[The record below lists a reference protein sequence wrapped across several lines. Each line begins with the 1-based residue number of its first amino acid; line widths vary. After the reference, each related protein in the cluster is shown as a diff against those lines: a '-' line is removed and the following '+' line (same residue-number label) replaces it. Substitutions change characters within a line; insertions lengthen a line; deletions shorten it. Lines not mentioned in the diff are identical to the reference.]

1 MLRLWEISEDI
12 VYANEG
18 FVSVGGACDIDL
30 GMMGSIFEY
39 IVCGSILRTF
49 LNAPTGLNEPF
60 GVYSWVTGGMVQHAT
75 FVLVTVDIF
84 AWLT

>member
-1 MLRLWEISEDI
+1 
-12 VYANEG
+12 
-18 FVSVGGACDIDL
+18 
-30 GMMGSIFEY
+30 MMGSIFEY